1 MLTEHLLCLFW
12 YACFVVV
19 VGWVLFFDVCGCFS
33 FFHLVS
39 DCGMSAVWNLVL
51 RKILFV
57 TCKQDFAEVNPK
69 SLSLSDVTVS
79 LHVPVPCLPDS

>member
-1 MLTEHLLCLFW
+1 MYVLLLLL
-12 YACFVVV
+12 
-19 VGWVLFFDVCGCFS
+19 VGWVLVFNVCGCFC

-39 DCGMSAVWNLVL
+39 ECGMSAVWNLVL
-51 RKILFV
+51 SRIPFG

-79 LHVPVPCLPDS
+79 LHVSVPCLPDS